1 LACVSYIKNRFEVVF
16 RERRSSG
23 VISVTAA
30 L

>member
-1 LACVSYIKNRFEVVF
+1 VRVAYIKNRLEMVF

-23 VISVTAA
+23 MISVLAP